1 MSKLGGIIVKNKTA
15 GDSVLNS
22 IIRQDKVTND
32 EIGKAIRKDINFA
45 LSFQTATDLMAAL
58 PLVPVNDRIYELVQ
72 DIQSGAFSDISSVED
87 AQDYWEQWVERTKEI
102 LRARK
107 ILVSNNNKKRL
118 IRKSNK

>member
-1 MSKLGGIIVKNKTA
+1 MKNKTA